1 MGALVTIAQLVFYLF
16 AAVAILGAI
25 GVVMLPN
32 VVHAALSLI
41 LTLLGVAAFYL
52 LLSSEFLFL
61 VQILI
66 YGGAVAT
73 IILFGLMLTRGR
85 DLMPIVTPGAQAPV
99 GLLVSAVLGVAILIG
114 AVGGHWPGYAHQV
127 ASVDVPHIGEA
138 LFKRWEAPFEIAS
151 AVLLV
156 ALIGAIVISRQ
167 EEGEA

>member
-1 MGALVTIAQLVFYLF
+1 MTIAELVFFLFAILAIAGAL
-16 AAVAILGAI
+16 

-32 VVHAALSLI
+32 VVHAALCLI
-41 LTLLGVAAFYL
+41 VSLLGVAAFYL

-61 VQILI
+61 VQVLV

-85 DLMPIVTPGAQAPV
+85 DLMPIANDGAQKPL
-99 GLLVSAVLGVAILIG
+99 GLLVGVLLGGAIIG
-114 AVGGHWPGYAHQV
+114 GISGANWPGYNGMV
-127 ASVDVPHIGEA
+127 TLVNVPSIGEA

-151 AVLLV
+151 VVLLV
-156 ALIGAIVISRQ
+156 ALIGAVVLSRQ